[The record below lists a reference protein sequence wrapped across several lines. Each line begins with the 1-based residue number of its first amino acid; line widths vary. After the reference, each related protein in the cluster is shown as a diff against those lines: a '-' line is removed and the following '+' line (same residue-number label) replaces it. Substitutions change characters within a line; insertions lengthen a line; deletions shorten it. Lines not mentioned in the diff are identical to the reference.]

1 MAYIYSDINN
11 INDSL
16 EDIDKNSNNVYLSD
30 SELLNID
37 IEEKK
42 AYLQEAFDYSKYKM
56 ETITLIDESAFK
68 EDIDVQQKN
77 NYLYFRNN
85 TGKQLYLNIAD
96 QDIIFAGKYTL
107 YKDMYD
113 FMGYDEKDKF
123 IIYYSNKIPDN
134 GNLAESGLVT
144 IIPEYQLI
152 GSKALGE
159 EMGTEAIA
167 DMTIEFTNYLY
178 NYDSI
183 EYRCMSIEEAVLK
196 SLENHDL
203 KKNDFYRK
211 ELENGGFYYTNG
223 EIDIIGTASYCAHN
237 INSAPLNRPK
247 VFVKYEIK
255 GYNKSCQDKGSYL
268 FYDIFYNNSN

>member
-1 MAYIYSDINN
+1 MKKLVLIFLICICTMAYIYSDINN

-123 IIYYSNKIPDN
+123 IIY
-134 GNLAESGLVT
+134 
-144 IIPEYQLI
+144 
-152 GSKALGE
+152 
-159 EMGTEAIA
+159 
-167 DMTIEFTNYLY
+167 
-178 NYDSI
+178 
-183 EYRCMSIEEAVLK
+183 
-196 SLENHDL
+196 
-203 KKNDFYRK
+203 
-211 ELENGGFYYTNG
+211 
-223 EIDIIGTASYCAHN
+223 
-237 INSAPLNRPK
+237 
-247 VFVKYEIK
+247 
-255 GYNKSCQDKGSYL
+255 
-268 FYDIFYNNSN
+268 